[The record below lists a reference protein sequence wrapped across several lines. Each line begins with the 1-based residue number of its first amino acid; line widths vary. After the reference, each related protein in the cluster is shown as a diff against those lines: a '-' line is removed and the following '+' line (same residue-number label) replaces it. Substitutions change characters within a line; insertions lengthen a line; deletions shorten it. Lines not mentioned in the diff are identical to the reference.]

1 MDRREFFKNI
11 CTEFDFSDDRES
23 NRCID
28 VFGVLQDSIDDKV
41 ATIIC
46 LVINLDNCIRVL
58 YLYNCTFAFFIVLK
72 IRNGH
77 EIFKDR
83 LINMQCL
90 GNHRQLLAKQD
101 RGVQLDREHIV
112 APFVCI
118 IL

>member
-41 ATIIC
+41 AAIIC
-46 LVINLDNCIRVL
+46 LVINIDNGIRFL
-58 YLYNCTFAFFIVLK
+58 YRDNRTFAIFNAIK
-72 IRNGH
+72 SRNGH
-77 EIFKDR
+77 EIFKDL

>member
-1 MDRREFFKNI
+1 MVRREFLENI

-41 ATIIC
+41 AVIIC
-46 LVINLDNCIRVL
+46 FVIDIDNGICFL
-58 YLYNCTFAFFIVLK
+58 YRDNRTFAILDAVKSRDSHKVFEDL
-72 IRNGH
+72 
-77 EIFKDR
+77 

-101 RGVQLDREHIV
+101 RGVQLDGKHT
-112 APFVCI
+112 ATPFACI